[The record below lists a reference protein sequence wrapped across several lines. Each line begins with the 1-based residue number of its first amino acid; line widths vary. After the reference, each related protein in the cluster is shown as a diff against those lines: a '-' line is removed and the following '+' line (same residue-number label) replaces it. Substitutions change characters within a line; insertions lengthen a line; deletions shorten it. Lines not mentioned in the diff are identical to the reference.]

1 MSLEAEKSRIA
12 GRVWQAIAQ
21 SDVNLSAV
29 PKDQL
34 EIVVNTITNA
44 VMVEFD
50 AMLAEMESPT
60 EGGTQTAGAGETAGT
75 AQAPSA
81 AAAVDPAVAAAQ
93 RSAAPV
99 AGGEQV
105 LWEGRP
111 FMSLRERYVVTTERV
126 RIITGLVGRNTED
139 IEFIRLKDVD
149 HTQGIGERVFN
160 IGDIQLR
167 SADPSRPLAI
177 LNNVAF
183 PDRVHEIIRRA
194 MLDARKRY
202 PFVFEQEM

>member
-1 MSLEAEKSRIA
+1 MSLEAQKNRIT
-12 GRVWQAIAQ
+12 GRVWEALAQ
-21 SDVNLSAV
+21 SGVNLSMV

-34 EIVVNTITNA
+34 EKAVSAITSA

-50 AMLAEMESPT
+50 AMLAEMTAPVSDA
-60 EGGTQTAGAGETAGT
+60 GQAAAGAG
-75 AQAPSA
+75 QPVPA

-93 RSAAPV
+93 SAPV
-99 AGGEQV
+99 PAAGDEEV

-111 FMSLRERYVVTTERV
+111 FMSLREHYVVTNERV

-149 HTQGIGERVFN
+149 HTQGVGERMFN

-167 SADPSRPLAI
+167 SADPSKPLAV
-177 LNNVAF
+177 LNNVTD
-183 PDRVHEIIRRA
+183 PDKVHEIIRRA

>member
-1 MSLEAEKSRIA
+1 MSLEAQKTRIA
-12 GRVWQAIAQ
+12 GRVWQALAQ
-21 SDVNLSAV
+21 SGVNLAMV

-34 EIVVNTITNA
+34 EKVVNTIADA

-50 AMLAEMESPT
+50 AMLAEMEAPVESAGQEPAADAT
-60 EGGTQTAGAGETAGT
+60 PAAGAVSPAIAAAEAG
-75 AQAPSA
+75 A
-81 AAAVDPAVAAAQ
+81 AAAPA
-93 RSAAPV
+93 

-111 FMSLRERYVVTTERV
+111 FLSLRERYIITNERV

-149 HTQGIGERVFN
+149 HTQGVSERMLN
-160 IGDIQLR
+160 LGDIQLR
-167 SADPSRPLAI
+167 SADPSKPMAVLR
-177 LNNVAF
+177 NVID
-183 PDRVHEIIRRA
+183 PEKVHEIIRRA